1 MSFVKRVLK
10 DPLTHF
16 LLAGAVLFA
25 VFAGLHRGDT
35 TGTGDGK
42 TIVVDRAALVTFMQY
57 QSAAFEP
64 KAFAAQFSALSDKD
78 RKALVDS
85 YVREEALVREAR
97 AMGLDQ
103 GDYVMRRRL
112 VQKMEY
118 LIDDAAAQSFNPTE
132 ADLRR
137 YFAAHP
143 EVYGEAPTVTF
154 THVFVDKDIAH
165 PGGGEQA
172 AERLRRELE
181 ARRAGFAD
189 APAYGDRFPYLQN
202 YVQRTPDFVENQFG
216 HAFARTLEGLQ
227 PSPRW
232 QGPIRSDYG
241 WHLVLI
247 TGRRPASLPAFET
260 VREQVRDD
268 LLRESIAA
276 YRDKAVADLTRRFQV
291 KLKGVSAPAGRV
303 P

>member
-1 MSFVKRVLK
+1 MRLVKRVLT

-25 VFAGLHRGDT
+25 VFAVLHRGDT
-35 TGTGDGK
+35 TGTRDGK

-64 KAFAAQFSALSDKD
+64 KAFSAQFSALSDKD

-112 VQKMEY
+112 VQKMDY
-118 LIDDAAAQSFNPTE
+118 LIDDAAAQSFDPTE
-132 ADLRR
+132 ADLKR
-137 YFAAHP
+137 YFAGHP
-143 EVYGEAPTVTF
+143 EVYGQAPTVTF
-154 THVFVDKDIAH
+154 THVFIDKDVPH

-172 AERLRRELE
+172 ALRLKAELE
-181 ARRAGFAD
+181 ARHAGFND
-189 APAYGDRFPYLQN
+189 APGYGDRFPYLQN
-202 YVQRTPDFVENQFG
+202 YVQRTPDFVQNQFG
-216 HAFARTLEGLQ
+216 QAFARTLAGLA
-227 PSPRW
+227 PSPHW
-232 QGPIRSDYG
+232 QGPVRSDYG

-247 TGRRPASLPAFET
+247 TARQGASMPPFET
-260 VREQVRDD
+260 VRDQVKED
-268 LLRESIAA
+268 LLRESMAA
-276 YRDKAVADLTRRFQV
+276 YRKKATADLVRRFHV
-291 KLKGVSAPAGRV
+291 KLKGVSVEDSAR
-303 P
+303 